1 MAKKKKKKTRLKL
14 KNIFICL
21 LVLSLL
27 GLTGYYILMLPI
39 NNIYIKGNNIIKES
53 EILTLAKLDTYPSF
67 LLTSKKE
74 IKNNLKKNKYIES
87 INIKKQLGNKITIE
101 IKEYEPLCVLK
112 NGKILLSNGAK
123 LNNDYELSDIP
134 NLVNDDYDKKIE
146 NDFVKKFSKVDK
158 NILRQISQIEYSKTN
173 VDSERFLLYMDDGNE
188 VYITLTKIEKINK
201 YNEIVEKM
209 DGSHGIIYLDSGDYI
224 EIKNIT
230 EYVTSTE

>member
-1 MAKKKKKKTRLKL
+1 MAKKKKKTRLKL

-87 INIKKQLGNKITIE
+87 INVKKQLGNIITIE
-101 IKEYEPLCVLK
+101 IKEQRPLCVLK
-112 NGKILLSNGAK
+112 NGKILLSNGTK
-123 LNNDYELSDIP
+123 LNNDYGLTDIP

-146 NDFVKKFSKVDK
+146 KDFIKKFSKVEK
-158 NILRQISQIEYSKTN
+158 NVLRQISQIEYSKTS
-173 VDSERFLLYMDDGNE
+173 VDNERFLLYMDDGNE

>member
-21 LVLSLL
+21 LALSLL

>member
-74 IKNNLKKNKYIES
+74 I
-87 INIKKQLGNKITIE
+87 
-101 IKEYEPLCVLK
+101 
-112 NGKILLSNGAK
+112 
-123 LNNDYELSDIP
+123 NDKRT
-134 NLVNDDYDKKIE
+134 DKSRL
-146 NDFVKKFSKVDK
+146 FV
-158 NILRQISQIEYSKTN
+158 
-173 VDSERFLLYMDDGNE
+173 
-188 VYITLTKIEKINK
+188 
-201 YNEIVEKM
+201 
-209 DGSHGIIYLDSGDYI
+209 
-224 EIKNIT
+224 
-230 EYVTSTE
+230 

>member
-87 INIKKQLGNKITIE
+87 IKIKKQLGNKITIE

>member
-173 VDSERFLLYMDDGNE
+173 VDSERFLLYMNDGNE

>member
-101 IKEYEPLCVLK
+101 IKEQQPLCILK
-112 NGKILLSNGAK
+112 SGKILLSNGTK
-123 LNNDYELSDIP
+123 LNNDYGLTDIP

-146 NDFVKKFSKVDK
+146 NDFIKKFSKVDK
-158 NILRQISQIEYSKTN
+158 NVLRQISQIEYSKTS
-173 VDSERFLLYMDDGNE
+173 VDNERFLLYMDDGNE

>member
-87 INIKKQLGNKITIE
+87 INVKKQLGNIITIE
-101 IKEYEPLCVLK
+101 IKEQQPLCVLK
-112 NGKILLSNGAK
+112 NGKILLSNGTK
-123 LNNDYELSDIP
+123 LNNDYGLTDIP

-146 NDFVKKFSKVDK
+146 NDFIKKFSKVEK
-158 NILRQISQIEYSKTN
+158 NVLRQISQIEYSKTS
-173 VDSERFLLYMDDGNE
+173 VDNERFLLYMDDGNE

-230 EYVTSTE
+230 EYVTSTK